1 MKQPEIGIVTDTT
14 TSVLPE
20 KAEFLEKESGVP
32 VATVHSLIK
41 LPSGNFV
48 PDLSLSREYF
58 YQNLISGPLL
68 DTSNANPPDYLKGY
82 ESMAD
87 RGVKKII
94 SIHSSLELTGG
105 MNSAKVAAE
114 LLGDK
119 HPEIDV
125 FRIDSGS
132 VSIGAALLVLG
143 AVEGVKNG
151 LAADEI
157 ANSLDR
163 EKENIRLLLAIT
175 DAEYLIKSA
184 GRRLGVKGLIQAVAA
199 AVLGI
204 TPIVTLEGKEL
215 PVVSKARSTEK
226 LVNNELI
233 RQVGKF
239 GKPDKKML
247 VAHTN
252 SPDTAGNLAQAVNQ
266 SDLGVKVE
274 DKDIWEAGSVLAVY
288 VGSGLRA
295 LSWLAKE

>member
-1 MKQPEIGIVTDTT
+1 MKKPEIGIVTDTT

-20 KAEFLEKESGVP
+20 KAEFLEAESGVP
-32 VATVHSLIK
+32 VVTIHSLIK
-41 LPSGNFV
+41 LPSGKFV
-48 PDLSLSREYF
+48 PDWSLNRKNF
-58 YQNLISGPLL
+58 YQNMITGPLL
-68 DTSNANPPDYLKGY
+68 DTSNANPPDYLQGY
-82 ESMAD
+82 ERLAD

-94 SIHSSLELTGG
+94 SIHSSLKLTGG

-119 HPEIDV
+119 HPEMEV
-125 FRIDSGS
+125 FHIDSKS
-132 VSIGAALLVLG
+132 VSIGAGLLVLG
-143 AVEGVKNG
+143 AVEGVKKG
-151 LAADEI
+151 MAADEI

-184 GRRLGVKGLIQAVAA
+184 GRRLGVKGLVQAVAA

-215 PVVSKARSTEK
+215 PVVAKARSTEK

-233 RQVGKF
+233 RQVGKS
-239 GKPDKKML
+239 GKLDKRML

-266 SDLGVKVE
+266 SELGVNVE
-274 DKDIWEAGSVLAVY
+274 NKDIWEAGSVLAVY
-288 VGSGLRA
+288 AGSGLRA
-295 LSWLAKE
+295 LSWLVKE